1 MYEADSKQ
9 IIQINKDMKIQV
21 NEKVKDKGDSPLLL
35 KCKTHEL
42 IVLKTDTSDD
52 DPTVFSGVVLQTEF
66 PYHFVG
72 EYSKGW
78 GVNNFEVFDGNIVL
92 SND

>member
-1 MYEADSKQ
+1 
-9 IIQINKDMKIQV
+9 MKIQV
-21 NEKVKDKGDSPLLL
+21 NENVKDNGNSPLLM

-52 DPTVFSGVVLQTEF
+52 DPTVFSGVVLHTE
-66 PYHFVG
+66 YTDRFVG
-72 EYSKGW
+72 EYSKEW
-78 GVNNFEVFDGNIVL
+78 DINKFEMFDGNIVL

>member
-1 MYEADSKQ
+1 
-9 IIQINKDMKIQV
+9 MKIQV
-21 NEKVKDKGDSPLLL
+21 NENVKDKGDFPLLM

-52 DPTVFSGVVLQTEF
+52 DPTVFSGVVLQTERTDR
-66 PYHFVG
+66 FVG
-72 EYSKGW
+72 EYSKDW
-78 GVNNFEVFDGNIVL
+78 DVNKFEMFDGNIVL

>member
-1 MYEADSKQ
+1 
-9 IIQINKDMKIQV
+9 MKIQV
-21 NEKVKDKGDSPLLL
+21 NENVKDKGNSPLLM

-52 DPTVFSGVVLQTEF
+52 DPTVFSGVVLHTE
-66 PYHFVG
+66 YTDRFVG
-72 EYSKGW
+72 EYYKEW
-78 GVNNFEVFDGNIVL
+78 DINKFEMFDGNIVL

>member
-1 MYEADSKQ
+1 
-9 IIQINKDMKIQV
+9 MKIQV
-21 NEKVKDKGDSPLLL
+21 NEYVRDKGDSPLLM

-52 DPTVFSGVVLQTEF
+52 DPTVFHGVVLHSECKER
-66 PYHFVG
+66 YVG
-72 EYSKGW
+72 EYSKDW
-78 GVNNFEVFDGNIVL
+78 DMNKFEMFDGNIVL